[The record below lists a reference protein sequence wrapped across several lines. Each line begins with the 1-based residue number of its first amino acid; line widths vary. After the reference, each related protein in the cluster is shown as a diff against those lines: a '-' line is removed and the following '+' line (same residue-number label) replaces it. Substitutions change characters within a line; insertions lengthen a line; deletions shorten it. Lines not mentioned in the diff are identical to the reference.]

1 MAGGREEGGG
11 EEGNGR
17 GRRGAV
23 QGCMQKMWLGGANL
37 VSKTKGAKVHVN
49 ITKVKGS
56 KSSSMLGEALFLAPS
71 PTKYSPENIYI

>member
-1 MAGGREEGGG
+1 
-11 EEGNGR
+11 
-17 GRRGAV
+17 
-23 QGCMQKMWLGGANL
+23 MQKMWLGGANL

-71 PTKYSPENIYI
+71 PTKYSPEKIYI